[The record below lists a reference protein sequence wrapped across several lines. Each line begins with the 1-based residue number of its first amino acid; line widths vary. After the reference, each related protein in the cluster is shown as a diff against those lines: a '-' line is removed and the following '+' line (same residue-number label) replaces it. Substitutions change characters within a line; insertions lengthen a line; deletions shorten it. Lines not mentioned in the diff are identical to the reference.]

1 MNPLDPHQSIPA
13 ENPTTSG
20 QAPGDED
27 HAADLVDIGRRTAET
42 ETRDAVTGRYVD
54 EAYAAAVDDD
64 ETGEMLEDIAR
75 AEMDEDLDPGIAPE
89 IGALRLELPP
99 QE

>member
-1 MNPLDPHQSIPA
+1 MNPLDPHQSVPA

-54 EAYAAAVDDD
+54 EAYAAAVDEE
-64 ETGEMLEDIAR
+64 ETGEMLDDIAR
-75 AEMDEDLDPGIAPE
+75 AETDEDLDPGIAPE
-89 IGALRLELPP
+89 IGALHLELPP
-99 QE
+99 EE